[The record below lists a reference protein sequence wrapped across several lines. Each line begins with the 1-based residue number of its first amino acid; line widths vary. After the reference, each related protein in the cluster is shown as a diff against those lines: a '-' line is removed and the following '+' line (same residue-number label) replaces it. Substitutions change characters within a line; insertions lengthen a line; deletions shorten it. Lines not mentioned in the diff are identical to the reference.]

1 MDTLIWFLVI
11 FGIFNTLTGSSKKKQ
26 QSQRRQQPPLTPP
39 VYRMPE
45 EASHRRTM
53 MPPLENHPYSP
64 VKPTVSSKPVSEVQP
79 KPVVKSRPKSN
90 QQKMSSGTSLEGQSL
105 EGQSMEGL
113 PLDYNIGDTRI
124 DNSSAAAAEPKSIF
138 TRDDMIKGIIMSEIL
153 DKPKAL
159 RR

>member
-1 MDTLIWFLVI
+1 
-11 FGIFNTLTGSSKKKQ
+11 
-26 QSQRRQQPPLTPP
+26 
-39 VYRMPE
+39 
-45 EASHRRTM
+45 

-64 VKPTVSSKPVSEVQP
+64 VQPTVSSKPVPEVQP

-90 QQKMSSGTSLEGQSL
+90 HQKMSLRTSLEGQSL
-105 EGQSMEGL
+105 EGQSMEGQSMEGL

-124 DNSSAAAAEPKSIF
+124 NNSSTVAAEPKSIF

>member
-1 MDTLIWFLVI
+1 LDTLIWFLVI
-11 FGIFNTLTGSSKKKQ
+11 FGIFNTLTGSPRKKQ
-26 QSQRRQQPPLTPP
+26 QAQRRQQPPPTPP

-45 EASHRRTM
+45 ASQRRTM

-64 VKPTVSSKPVSEVQP
+64 VQPTISSKPASEVLP
-79 KPVVKSRPKSN
+79 KPAAKSRPKIK
-90 QQKMSSGTSLEGQSL
+90 QQLMSSRSSLEGQSL

-113 PLDYNIGDTRI
+113 PLEYNIGEARLAVAAE
-124 DNSSAAAAEPKSIF
+124 AAAAPKSVF
-138 TRDDMIKGIIMSEIL
+138 TREDMIKGIIMSEIL